1 MGSWN
6 LSQGTGGFKIRKSIN
21 ITTIL
26 NGINENTHS
35 HTLMI
40 TSTFV
45 ENVFE
50 KVTLFHNKNNE
61 TTRKE
66 VNFHNMIKSI
76 NKNPTTSFML
86 IVKD

>member
-6 LSQGTGGFKIRKSIN
+6 LSQGAGRFKIRKSIN
-21 ITTIL
+21 IITIL

-50 KVTLFHNKNNE
+50 KVTLFHNKNNK

-66 VNFHNMIKSI
+66 VNFHNMIKRI
-76 NKNPTTSFML
+76 NENPTTSIML